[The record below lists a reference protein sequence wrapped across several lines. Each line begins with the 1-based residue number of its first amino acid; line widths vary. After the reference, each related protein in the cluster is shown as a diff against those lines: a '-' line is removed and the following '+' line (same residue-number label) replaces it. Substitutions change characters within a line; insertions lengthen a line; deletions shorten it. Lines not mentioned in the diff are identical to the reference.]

1 MNKSLEALPAAA
13 TFPLAA
19 ALDEIQKAVSVSRF
33 NPAPNSIDNLRRG
46 FRIKN
51 HSRRHDQSKLSRPD
65 ILFIHWLF
73 KNQIEQKIVL
83 TLRLGNIMDGHD
95 PLSIC
100 GRQPSLVKP

>member
-19 ALDEIQKAVSVSRF
+19 ALDEIQKAVSVSCF
-33 NPAPNSIDNLRRG
+33 NPATDSIDNLRRG

-65 ILFIHWLF
+65 TLFIQWLF
-73 KNQIEQKIVL
+73 KNQIEQKVVIAL
-83 TLRLGNIMDGHD
+83 GLGNVMDGHD

-100 GRQPSLVKP
+100 GGQRSQVKP